1 MQCHGTRMNQLHI
14 LCSVL
19 DVLVNPHDALA
30 IGTMFVAGVG
40 GDVHDDQCPHYIG
53 GDDMALGG

>member
-1 MQCHGTRMNQLHI
+1 MNQLHI

-30 IGTMFVAGVG
+30 IGTMFVAG
-40 GDVHDDQCPHYIG
+40 DAHDDQCPHYIG